1 MTDPEEGIFGSITPS
16 QFEKQQPQDTEN
28 KEAYEGTD
36 DAVYQSAGGKDE
48 VAFKSVD
55 LREGDK
61 AGFPHGHIF
70 YREGQTEETL
80 TNNIDPIDYHSTSG
94 REYES
99 EIEVDSNTT
108 YVDHYDFPDA
118 LPLLDTKTSYLVD
131 RSFRNQA
138 TSKHTLTFTGKI
150 LGFTE
155 TYDPVERSDEAAV
168 EIFKAQKK
176 MRDKLRGNKFWHIK
190 LEREGEVL
198 CEFANCRLQSINFA
212 AGRYY
217 NSADYTVTFESTDLA
232 LDNLETYS
240 ESMEINATEGMGY
253 FQAGN
258 IISSH
263 YYDVKFTRTGSSLVA
278 HKAAK
283 ALRLISLK
291 NDDQVMVAGDSRTF
305 IAKTVTEG
313 KSSIDIS
320 TGKVSIEYSCILV
333 PNDVDT
339 RFVVGISTDLSRTNG
354 SIPTVK
360 VAGTLKSLNDNVT
373 AIDGF
378 WAFQESLYGIVKN
391 TAGLTIN
398 EQVRNAI
405 SPLDNYDNT
414 KAGSEGNHSVQ
425 YNEHTNSVS
434 YNYEYEIAEKHRI
447 TNTIKEKI
455 TIDTDRPKS
464 IIARIPT
471 MGKGN
476 GPILQSMS
484 ATTAGTKTMA
494 IEATFVKGKNFNTEY
509 PSLEQLIIDETPQA
523 DVAFRL
529 AIQDSW
535 ARNSNVAKASL
546 EWIFS
551 DSYMY
556 ARNPEDNIVSNFV
569 IAEDE
574 DQGYRLGRVD
584 ITEMWQREP
593 NSDQRAFATRYFLV
607 ETENGQKAQ
616 RAVNEN
622 NAGIHPGYGAYHNN
636 KFEITSQGS
645 LTSLMSKEEV
655 NYEKRNVYLV
665 RVGCEVTR
673 NRDQRKFYYYG
684 VFRILVGQ
692 VNEDAA
698 DPESLPETHVDSP
711 ELLMVS
717 NETVRTYAPVGI
729 VVAKVELT
737 DPDFMVLDYGQ
748 QFSRDEYIKE
758 QTNISEDIINHP
770 FYYVSGGT
778 HRDLFAIRGN
788 YLVTT
793 EVLDPETDI
802 GGSVETPLEEYNV
815 VITAVESDSSGFVE
829 KKSGKKNHKYNR
841 TLDLK
846 VVKVEYE

>member
-1 MTDPEEGIFGSITPS
+1 MTDREEGIFGSITPS
-16 QFEKQQPQDTEN
+16 QFDKQLPQDTEH

-55 LREGDK
+55 LREGEK

-70 YREGQTEETL
+70 YREGVVEETI
-80 TNNIDPIDYHSTSG
+80 TNIVTPEDEHTTSG
-94 REYES
+94 MEYES
-99 EIEVDSNTT
+99 EVEVESEAT

-138 TSKHTLTFTGKI
+138 TSKHTLTFTGKV

-168 EIFKAQKK
+168 QIFAAQKK

-190 LEREGEVL
+190 LERSGSVL
-198 CEFANCRLQSINFA
+198 CEFANCRVKSIDFA

-217 NSADYTVTFESTDLA
+217 NSADYTITFESTDLA
-232 LDNLETYS
+232 LDDLETYS
-240 ESMEINATEGMGY
+240 ESMDINATEGMGY

-263 YYDVKFTRTGSSLVA
+263 YYNVKFTRNGSSLVA

-291 NDDQVMVAGDSRTF
+291 NDDEVIVAGDSRTF
-305 IAKTVTEG
+305 LAKNVTEG

-339 RFVVGISTDLSRTNG
+339 RFVVGLSTDLSRTNG
-354 SIPTVK
+354 SVPTITVN
-360 VAGTLKSLNDNVT
+360 GTLKSLNENVT

-378 WAFQESLYGIVKN
+378 WDFQEFLYGIVKN
-391 TAGLTIN
+391 TAGLATN
-398 EQVRNAI
+398 EQVRNAV

-414 KAGSEGNHSVQ
+414 KAGSEGNHSLQ
-425 YNEHTNSVS
+425 YDEHTNSVTYS
-434 YNYEYEIAEKHRI
+434 YEYEIAEMHRI
-447 TNTIKEKI
+447 TNTIKENLTVDI
-455 TIDTDRPKS
+455 DRPKS
-464 IIARIPT
+464 IIARIPI

-476 GPILQSMS
+476 GPVLQSMN
-484 ATTAGTKTMA
+484 ATTAGTKTMS
-494 IEATFVKGKNFNTEY
+494 IEATFVKGKNFYTEY

-556 ARNPEDNIVSNFV
+556 PRDPENSVVGNF
-569 IAEDE
+569 ILPEDE
-574 DQGYRLGRVD
+574 DEGFSLGRVD
-584 ITEMWQREP
+584 IEEMWQREP
-593 NSDQRAFATRYFLV
+593 NSDQRAFTTRYFLV
-607 ETENGQKAQ
+607 ETESGTKAQ

-622 NAGIHPGYGAYHNN
+622 NAGIHPGYGAYHND
-636 KFEITSQGS
+636 KFEINPNGQ
-645 LTSLMSKEEV
+645 LTSKIPKTEL

-673 NRDQRKFYYYG
+673 TRDQKKFYYYG
-684 VFRILVGQ
+684 VFRILVGH
-692 VNEDAA
+692 VNEEAGDE
-698 DPESLPETHVDSP
+698 DSYPKTHVDAP
-711 ELLMVS
+711 EFLMVS
-717 NETVRTYAPVGI
+717 NKTVRVYAPVGI

-737 DPDFMVLDYGQ
+737 DPDFMALDYGQ
-748 QFSRDEYIKE
+748 EFPRNSWIEE
-758 QTNISEDIINHP
+758 QTNISEDIVNHP

-778 HRDLFAIRGN
+778 HKDLFAIRGN

-793 EVLDPETDI
+793 EVLDPEVDE
-802 GGSVETPLEEYNV
+802 GGSVEAPLEEYNV
-815 VITAVESDSSGFVE
+815 VITAVESDSSGYVK
-829 KKSGKKNHKYNR
+829 KKSSKKNHKYNR
-841 TLDLK
+841 TLNLK
-846 VVKVEYE
+846 VVKVIYE

>member
-1 MTDPEEGIFGSITPS
+1 
-16 QFEKQQPQDTEN
+16 
-28 KEAYEGTD
+28 
-36 DAVYQSAGGKDE
+36 
-48 VAFKSVD
+48 
-55 LREGDK
+55 
-61 AGFPHGHIF
+61 
-70 YREGQTEETL
+70 
-80 TNNIDPIDYHSTSG
+80 
-94 REYES
+94 
-99 EIEVDSNTT
+99 
-108 YVDHYDFPDA
+108 
-118 LPLLDTKTSYLVD
+118 
-131 RSFRNQA
+131 
-138 TSKHTLTFTGKI
+138 
-150 LGFTE
+150 
-155 TYDPVERSDEAAV
+155 
-168 EIFKAQKK
+168 
-176 MRDKLRGNKFWHIK
+176 
-190 LEREGEVL
+190 
-198 CEFANCRLQSINFA
+198 
-212 AGRYY
+212 
-217 NSADYTVTFESTDLA
+217 
-232 LDNLETYS
+232 
-240 ESMEINATEGMGY
+240 
-253 FQAGN
+253 
-258 IISSH
+258 
-263 YYDVKFTRTGSSLVA
+263 
-278 HKAAK
+278 
-283 ALRLISLK
+283 
-291 NDDQVMVAGDSRTF
+291 
-305 IAKTVTEG
+305 
-313 KSSIDIS
+313 
-320 TGKVSIEYSCILV
+320 
-333 PNDVDT
+333 
-339 RFVVGISTDLSRTNG
+339 
-354 SIPTVK
+354 
-360 VAGTLKSLNDNVT
+360 
-373 AIDGF
+373 
-378 WAFQESLYGIVKN
+378 
-391 TAGLTIN
+391 
-398 EQVRNAI
+398 
-405 SPLDNYDNT
+405 
-414 KAGSEGNHSVQ
+414 
-425 YNEHTNSVS
+425 
-434 YNYEYEIAEKHRI
+434 
-447 TNTIKEKI
+447 
-455 TIDTDRPKS
+455 
-464 IIARIPT
+464 
-471 MGKGN
+471 
-476 GPILQSMS
+476 
-484 ATTAGTKTMA
+484 
-494 IEATFVKGKNFNTEY
+494 
-509 PSLEQLIIDETPQA
+509 
-523 DVAFRL
+523 L